1 MTKKSDN
8 TSPLQK
14 LLKSGSTQKAVR
26 EMSAVTDNSEAQ
38 EECFRSVNLYN
49 VPKAWVEVIKRHGF
63 TFVGFAK
70 LAIKERIDR
79 LEMK

>member
-14 LLKSGSTQKAVR
+14 LLKSGSTQKAVK

-38 EECFRSVNLYN
+38 EECFDHIIGSLFFF
-49 VPKAWVEVIKRHGF
+49 ITGF
-63 TFVGFAK
+63 
-70 LAIKERIDR
+70 IIERIFFSLFIIKTR
-79 LEMK
+79 SG

>member
-14 LLKSGSTQKAVR
+14 LLKSGSTQKAVK

-38 EECFRSVNLYN
+38 EECFRYLNLYN
-49 VPKAWVEVIKRHGF
+49 VPKERVEVIYLQAF
-63 TFVGFAK
+63 THVGLDK
-70 LAIKERIDR
+70 LAI
-79 LEMK
+79 